1 MQPERAS
8 QRVERE
14 TMAERS
20 RSINQPQI
28 IDMDGLQ
35 IVDETIVEVEDS
47 DMDGD
52 IDDTDERE
60 QRHQI

>member
-1 MQPERAS
+1 
-8 QRVERE
+8 
-14 TMAERS
+14 MAERS